1 MSEIITIE
9 HIETH
14 PNMNTWAPIRRNVLT
29 EDDHYHS
36 NIPYFGD
43 EAIGSNFI
51 KSFEENVK
59 SRAKIFGE
67 DDEDA
72 LFLSLVNSLA
82 KINIDNEDPEDNLK
96 LQVLTRPSTEQQMK
110 WNLSSTIDRSLPGLI
125 VFQAIAKQY
134 PDYGTVEELIKKFQ
148 KLKDVKTTT
157 NLVQDLDGPY
167 AQAISAERA
176 QHSYKVRYSKTVSK
190 MFMKLHL

>member
-29 EDDHYHS
+29 EDDYYHS

-59 SRAKIFGE
+59 TRTKIFGE

-72 LFLSLVNSLA
+72 LFLSLVNNLA
-82 KINIDNEDPEDNLK
+82 KIKIDNEDPEDNLK
-96 LQVLTRPSTEQQMK
+96 LQVLTRPSTEKEMK
-110 WNLSSTIDRSLPGLI
+110 WDLSSTIDRSLPGLI

-148 KLKDVKTTT
+148 KLTDVKTTT

-176 QHSYKVRYSKTVSK
+176 QHSYKVRYSTVVY
-190 MFMKLHL
+190 

>member
-82 KINIDNEDPEDNLK
+82 KIKIDNEDPEDNLK

-176 QHSYKVRYSKTVSK
+176 QHSYKVRYSIVVP
-190 MFMKLHL
+190 